1 MTYILNLEAVKPQ
14 KLGPTHL
21 SRFATWRTSC
31 ARLRKLSDLR
41 FDNDA
46 DDLESAMLR
55 VLERNDMNGMSKE
68 KVFFAKSADSD
79 DKEEDEEEEEEEP
92 ASKKPRRSGADDA
105 DDADVRAEAKI
116 WKASAAMKGC
126 TRPMAPSSMKVESYS
141 IVRNAGDAE
150 RFLTGRLASANM
162 LGAVGRM
169 MPWITCGGYDTGCW
183 AKGKQKGRLGCA
195 RCETQTYCSKEP
207 LGHLIPALV
216 PRTRPVRNKF
226 PVRGGAVGKG
236 DEKLAS
242 FQGSARLVL
251 QYSPNFQRDFYL
263 VSLRIRVCAT
273 GDAGKSA
280 VRYGIVREHNTRL
293 DDELLRE
300 ETQSGRQNTQ
310 EALKLA
316 MSIVAWG
323 SALGAVI
330 HPITLINTIRTSP
343 WWVLALSAANHTA
356 HSVHPNYLVALSTVQ
371 QSMSEILYFIL
382 VVFPGL
388 VPLMQLMALVSFA
401 FVVATHIAVG
411 QKL

>member
-1 MTYILNLEAVKPQ
+1 
-14 KLGPTHL
+14 
-21 SRFATWRTSC
+21 
-31 ARLRKLSDLR
+31 
-41 FDNDA
+41 
-46 DDLESAMLR
+46 MLK
-55 VLERNDMNGMSKE
+55 M
-68 KVFFAKSADSD
+68 FQ
-79 DKEEDEEEEEEEP
+79 
-92 ASKKPRRSGADDA
+92 RRSN
-105 DDADVRAEAKI
+105 KMPKWTCI
-116 WKASAAMKGC
+116 Q
-126 TRPMAPSSMKVESYS
+126 ESYS

-183 AKGKQKGRLGCA
+183 AKGKQKGRLGLYAFYFRRQNLVMRLDSA
-195 RCETQTYCSKEP
+195 RCTILSLPRTFYNTLCNPLHGRPLMGPHLPTRLNDLPEP

-236 DEKLAS
+236 DEKLAVGRHS

-310 EALKLA
+310 EALRHPEHGNCVSIFPTTLSKLA
-316 MSIVAWG
+316 ISIVASG

-343 WWVLALSAANHTA
+343 WAANHTA

-371 QSMSEILYFIL
+371 QTNGPREFRFTWLQPTLRSGKNYEHRDQNEGNRPS
-382 VVFPGL
+382 
-388 VPLMQLMALVSFA
+388 
-401 FVVATHIAVG
+401 ATI
-411 QKL
+411 Q

>member
-1 MTYILNLEAVKPQ
+1 
-14 KLGPTHL
+14 
-21 SRFATWRTSC
+21 
-31 ARLRKLSDLR
+31 
-41 FDNDA
+41 
-46 DDLESAMLR
+46 MLK
-55 VLERNDMNGMSKE
+55 M
-68 KVFFAKSADSD
+68 FQ
-79 DKEEDEEEEEEEP
+79 
-92 ASKKPRRSGADDA
+92 RRSN
-105 DDADVRAEAKI
+105 KMPKWTCI
-116 WKASAAMKGC
+116 Q
-126 TRPMAPSSMKVESYS
+126 ESYS

-183 AKGKQKGRLGCA
+183 AKGKQKGRLGLSTAEPCHEVGFRTMHNTEPSA
-195 RCETQTYCSKEP
+195 NILQHEP

-236 DEKLAS
+236 DEKLAVGRHS

-310 EALKLA
+310 EGLRHPEHGNCVSIFPTTLSKLA
-316 MSIVAWG
+316 MSIVASG

-343 WWVLALSAANHTA
+343 WAANHTA

-388 VPLMQLMALVSFA
+388 VPLMQLMALRPERGES
-401 FVVATHIAVG
+401 TECDHTVG
-411 QKL
+411 FSPVMEDVRV